1 MGVFDST
8 KQYIQSTIKDNNSG
22 DISGNLL
29 QSVLLNI
36 VEQTELALNNINT
49 RLDKIEDTL
58 RDITIN
64 YDNE

>member
-1 MGVFDST
+1 MATFDST
-8 KQYIQSTIKDNNSG
+8 KQYIQANIRDNGIGNITG
-22 DISGNLL
+22 DLL

-36 VEQTELALNNINT
+36 VETTEQALTTINT

-58 RDITIN
+58 RDIVIN

>member
-8 KQYIQSTIKDNNSG
+8 KQYIQSTIKDNSNG

-29 QSVLLNI
+29 QLVLLNI
-36 VEQTELALNNINT
+36 VEQTELTLDNINT
-49 RLDKIEDTL
+49 RLNKIEDTL
-58 RDITIN
+58 RDITVN

>member
-29 QSVLLNI
+29 QLVLLNI
-36 VEQTELALNNINT
+36 VEQTELTLDNINT

>member
-29 QSVLLNI
+29 QSVLLKI
-36 VEQTELALNNINT
+36 VEQTELALDNINT

>member
-36 VEQTELALNNINT
+36 VEQTELTLNNINT

>member
-36 VEQTELALNNINT
+36 VEQTELALDNINT

-64 YDNE
+64 YDNK

>member
-36 VEQTELALNNINT
+36 VEQTEQALTTINT

>member
-1 MGVFDST
+1 MEVFDST

-36 VEQTELALNNINT
+36 VEQTELALDNINT

>member
-8 KQYIQSTIKDNNSG
+8 KQYIQSTIKDNNSA

-36 VEQTELALNNINT
+36 VEQTELALDNINT

>member
-36 VEQTELALNNINT
+36 VEQTGLALDNINT

>member
-36 VEQTELALNNINT
+36 VEQTELALDNINT

>member
-8 KQYIQSTIKDNNSG
+8 KQYIQSTIKDNNNG

-29 QSVLLNI
+29 QLVLLNI
-36 VEQTELALNNINT
+36 VEQTELALDNINT
-49 RLDKIEDTL
+49 RLNKIEDTL